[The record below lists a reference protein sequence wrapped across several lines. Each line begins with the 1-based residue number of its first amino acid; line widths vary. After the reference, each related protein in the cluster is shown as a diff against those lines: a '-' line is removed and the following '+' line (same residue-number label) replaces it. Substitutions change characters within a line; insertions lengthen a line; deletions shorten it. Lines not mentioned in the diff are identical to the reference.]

1 MPKIIVLY
9 ILKQVTKT
17 IFFTFLILF
26 GILFFNESIQF
37 LEKASRGDL
46 YPSLLIPVLFYSLP
60 ATLEVSIPISVFLG
74 ILISIFNLN
83 KTNELSFIYQLG
95 MGQKNLTLIT
105 LIPVIFCSIFV
116 FFNSFYFVPQSNE
129 NLSFLSDSQSFSD
142 KFKLMGE
149 GKINTFP
156 DLGGIIFAKEA
167 SDRGFKD
174 VFANFSSENSD
185 LILNS
190 KEVLGSSQDEKLN
203 KLTFERGNLVIPSQS
218 GTIDLE
224 FEELFFLFN
233 KKQKL
238 AEKNIER
245 MSLSLLIQEDINEDF
260 YTEFLKRLSL
270 SLMLIISS
278 LLAIPLSLRMAKKGR
293 FTMILSG
300 LVIFLTYYGLVQ
312 GQKALVLES
321 SFSSFQ
327 VFSFLHF
334 IFVTI
339 WLLLYGLEQ
348 YRFELV
354 NFIIARNSKNFFI
367 QAFFLTAL
375 VFFLLNILYFKC
387 KNRHIYLISYSYT
400 CLYI

>member
-74 ILISIFNLN
+74 ILISIYNLN

-95 MGQKNLTLIT
+95 MGQKNLTLVT
-105 LIPVIFCSIFV
+105 LIPVIFCSFFV

-129 NLSFLSDSQSFSD
+129 NLSFLSESQSFSD

-174 VFANFSSENSD
+174 VFANFNSKNSD

-203 KLTFERGNLVIPSQS
+203 KLTFESGNLVIPSQN

-238 AEKNIER
+238 AEKNIEK
-245 MSLSLLIQEDINEDF
+245 MSLS
-260 YTEFLKRLSL
+260 
-270 SLMLIISS
+270 
-278 LLAIPLSLRMAKKGR
+278 
-293 FTMILSG
+293 
-300 LVIFLTYYGLVQ
+300 
-312 GQKALVLES
+312 
-321 SFSSFQ
+321 
-327 VFSFLHF
+327 
-334 IFVTI
+334 
-339 WLLLYGLEQ
+339 
-348 YRFELV
+348 
-354 NFIIARNSKNFFI
+354 
-367 QAFFLTAL
+367 
-375 VFFLLNILYFKC
+375 C
-387 KNRHIYLISYSYT
+387 
-400 CLYI
+400 

>member
-74 ILISIFNLN
+74 ILISIYNLN

-95 MGQKNLTLIT
+95 MGQKNLTLVT
-105 LIPVIFCSIFV
+105 LIPVIFCSFFV

-149 GKINTFP
+149 GKINAFP

-174 VFANFSSENSD
+174 VFANFNSENSD

-203 KLTFERGNLVIPSQS
+203 KLTFESGNLVIPSQS

-238 AEKNIER
+238 AEKNIEK
-245 MSLSLLIQEDINEDF
+245 MSLSLLIQEDKNEDF
-260 YTEFLKRLSL
+260 YREFLKRLSL

-278 LLAIPLSLRMAKKGR
+278 LVAIPLSLRMANKGR

-312 GQKALVLES
+312 GQKVLVLES
-321 SFSSFQ
+321 SFSSLQ
-327 VFSFLHF
+327 VFSVLHF

-354 NFIIARNSKNFFI
+354 NFIIARNSKNFFV

-375 VFFLLNILYFKC
+375 VFFLLNILYF
-387 KNRHIYLISYSYT
+387 NF
-400 CLYI
+400 

>member
-74 ILISIFNLN
+74 ILISIYNLN

-95 MGQKNLTLIT
+95 MGQKNLTLVT
-105 LIPVIFCSIFV
+105 LIPVIFCSFFV

-149 GKINTFP
+149 GKINAFP

-174 VFANFSSENSD
+174 VFANFNSENSD

-203 KLTFERGNLVIPSQS
+203 KLTFESGNLVIPSQS

-238 AEKNIER
+238 AEKNIEK
-245 MSLSLLIQEDINEDF
+245 MSLSLLIQEDKNEDF

-327 VFSFLHF
+327 VFSVLHF
-334 IFVTI
+334 IFVAI

-354 NFIIARNSKNFFI
+354 NFIIVRNSKNFFF
-367 QAFFLTAL
+367 QVFFLTAL
-375 VFFLLNILYFKC
+375 VFFLLNILYF
-387 KNRHIYLISYSYT
+387 NF
-400 CLYI
+400 

>member
-74 ILISIFNLN
+74 ILISIYNLN

-95 MGQKNLTLIT
+95 MGQKNLTLVT
-105 LIPVIFCSIFV
+105 LIPVIFCSFFV

-156 DLGGIIFAKEA
+156 DLDGIIFAKEA

-174 VFANFSSENSD
+174 VFANFNSENSD

-203 KLTFERGNLVIPSQS
+203 KLTFESGNLVIPSQS

-238 AEKNIER
+238 AEKNIEK
-245 MSLSLLIQEDINEDF
+245 MSLSLLIQEDKNEDF

-327 VFSFLHF
+327 VFSVLHF
-334 IFVTI
+334 IFVAI

-354 NFIIARNSKNFFI
+354 NFITARNSKNFFI
-367 QAFFLTAL
+367 QVFFLTAL
-375 VFFLLNILYFKC
+375 VFFLLNILYF
-387 KNRHIYLISYSYT
+387 NF
-400 CLYI
+400 

>member
-60 ATLEVSIPISVFLG
+60 AILEVSIPISVFLG
-74 ILISIFNLN
+74 ILISIYNLN

-95 MGQKNLTLIT
+95 MGQKNLTLVT
-105 LIPVIFCSIFV
+105 LIPVIFCSFFV

-149 GKINTFP
+149 GKINAFP

-174 VFANFSSENSD
+174 VFANFNSENSD

-203 KLTFERGNLVIPSQS
+203 KLTFESGNLVIPSQN

-238 AEKNIER
+238 AEKNIEK
-245 MSLSLLIQEDINEDF
+245 MSLSLLIQEDKNEEF
-260 YTEFLKRLSL
+260 YTEFLKRFSL

-327 VFSFLHF
+327 IFSVLHF

-367 QAFFLTAL
+367 QAFLLTAL
-375 VFFLLNILYFKC
+375 VFFLLNILYF
-387 KNRHIYLISYSYT
+387 NF
-400 CLYI
+400 

>member
-327 VFSFLHF
+327 VFSVLHL

-375 VFFLLNILYFKC
+375 VFFLLNILYF
-387 KNRHIYLISYSYT
+387 NF
-400 CLYI
+400 

>member
-74 ILISIFNLN
+74 ILISIYNLN

-95 MGQKNLTLIT
+95 MGQKNLTLVT
-105 LIPVIFCSIFV
+105 LIPVIFCSFFV

-149 GKINTFP
+149 GKINAFP

-174 VFANFSSENSD
+174 VFANFNSENSD

-203 KLTFERGNLVIPSQS
+203 KLTFESGNLVIPSQN

-238 AEKNIER
+238 AEKNIEK
-245 MSLSLLIQEDINEDF
+245 MSLSLLIQEDKNEDF
-260 YTEFLKRLSL
+260 YAEFLKRLSL

-312 GQKALVLES
+312 GQKVLVLES

-327 VFSFLHF
+327 VFSVLHF

-375 VFFLLNILYFKC
+375 VFFLLNILYF
-387 KNRHIYLISYSYT
+387 NF
-400 CLYI
+400 

>member
-238 AEKNIER
+238 AEKNIEK
-245 MSLSLLIQEDINEDF
+245 MSLSLLIQEDKNEDF

-327 VFSFLHF
+327 VFSVLHL

-339 WLLLYGLEQ
+339 WLLLYGLEK

-375 VFFLLNILYFKC
+375 VFFLLNILYF
-387 KNRHIYLISYSYT
+387 NF
-400 CLYI
+400 

>member
-46 YPSLLIPVLFYSLP
+46 YPSLLIPVLFFSLP
-60 ATLEVSIPISVFLG
+60 AILEVSIPISVFLG
-74 ILISIFNLN
+74 ILISIYNLN

-95 MGQKNLTLIT
+95 MGQKNLTLVT
-105 LIPVIFCSIFV
+105 LIPVIFCSLFV
-116 FFNSFYFVPQSNE
+116 FFNSFYFVPKSNE

-174 VFANFSSENSD
+174 VFANFNSENSD

-203 KLTFERGNLVIPSQS
+203 KLTFESGNLVIPSQS

-238 AEKNIER
+238 AEKNMEK
-245 MSLSLLIQEDINEDF
+245 MSLSLLIQEDKNEDF
-260 YTEFLKRLSL
+260 YREFLKRLSL

-278 LLAIPLSLRMAKKGR
+278 LVAIPLSLRMANKGR

-312 GQKALVLES
+312 GQKVLVLES
-321 SFSSFQ
+321 SFSSLQ
-327 VFSFLHF
+327 VFSVLHF

-354 NFIIARNSKNFFI
+354 NFIIARNSKNFFV

-375 VFFLLNILYFKC
+375 VFFLLNILYF
-387 KNRHIYLISYSYT
+387 NF
-400 CLYI
+400 

>member
-60 ATLEVSIPISVFLG
+60 AILEVSIPISVFLG
-74 ILISIFNLN
+74 ILISIYNLN

-95 MGQKNLTLIT
+95 MGQKNLTLVT
-105 LIPVIFCSIFV
+105 LIPVIFCSFFV

-174 VFANFSSENSD
+174 VFANFNSENSD

-203 KLTFERGNLVIPSQS
+203 KLTFEIGNLVIPSQS

-238 AEKNIER
+238 AEKNMEK
-245 MSLSLLIQEDINEDF
+245 MSLSLLIQEDKNEDF

-312 GQKALVLES
+312 GQKVLVLES

-327 VFSFLHF
+327 VFSVLHF

-375 VFFLLNILYFKC
+375 VFFLLNILYF
-387 KNRHIYLISYSYT
+387 NF
-400 CLYI
+400 

>member
-74 ILISIFNLN
+74 ILISIYNLN

-95 MGQKNLTLIT
+95 MGQKNLTLVT
-105 LIPVIFCSIFV
+105 LIPVIFCSFFV

-156 DLGGIIFAKEA
+156 DLDGIIFAKEA

-174 VFANFSSENSD
+174 VFANFNSENSD

-203 KLTFERGNLVIPSQS
+203 KLTFESGNLVIPSQS

-238 AEKNIER
+238 AEKNIEK
-245 MSLSLLIQEDINEDF
+245 MSLSLLIQEDKNEDF
-260 YTEFLKRLSL
+260 YAEFLKRLSL

-327 VFSFLHF
+327 IFSVLHF

-375 VFFLLNILYFKC
+375 VFFLLNILYF
-387 KNRHIYLISYSYT
+387 NF
-400 CLYI
+400 

>member
-74 ILISIFNLN
+74 ILISIYNLN

-95 MGQKNLTLIT
+95 MGQKNLTLVT
-105 LIPVIFCSIFV
+105 LIPVIFCSFFV

-149 GKINTFP
+149 GKINAFP

-174 VFANFSSENSD
+174 VFANFNSENSD

-203 KLTFERGNLVIPSQS
+203 KLTFESGNLVIPSQS

-238 AEKNIER
+238 AEKNIEK
-245 MSLSLLIQEDINEDF
+245 MSLSLLIQEDKNEEF
-260 YTEFLKRLSL
+260 YTEFLKRFSL

-278 LLAIPLSLRMAKKGR
+278 LVAIPLSLRMAKKGR

-312 GQKALVLES
+312 GQKVLVLES

-327 VFSFLHF
+327 VFSVLHF

-354 NFIIARNSKNFFI
+354 NFLTARNSKIFFI

-375 VFFLLNILYFKC
+375 VFFLLNILYLNF
-387 KNRHIYLISYSYT
+387 
-400 CLYI
+400 

>member
-74 ILISIFNLN
+74 ILISIYNLN

-95 MGQKNLTLIT
+95 MGQKNLTLVT
-105 LIPVIFCSIFV
+105 LIPVIFCSFFV

-156 DLGGIIFAKEA
+156 DLDGIIFAKEA

-174 VFANFSSENSD
+174 VFANFNSENSD

-203 KLTFERGNLVIPSQS
+203 KLTFESGNLVIPSQS

-238 AEKNIER
+238 AEKNMEK
-245 MSLSLLIQEDINEDF
+245 MSLSLLIQEDKNEDF

-312 GQKALVLES
+312 GQKVLVLES

-327 VFSFLHF
+327 VFSVLHF

-354 NFIIARNSKNFFI
+354 NFIIVRNSKNFFI

-375 VFFLLNILYFKC
+375 VFFLLNILYF
-387 KNRHIYLISYSYT
+387 NF
-400 CLYI
+400 

>member
-74 ILISIFNLN
+74 ILISIYNLN

-95 MGQKNLTLIT
+95 MGQKNLTLVT
-105 LIPVIFCSIFV
+105 LIPVIFCSFFV

-149 GKINTFP
+149 GKINAFP

-174 VFANFSSENSD
+174 VFANFNSENSD

-203 KLTFERGNLVIPSQS
+203 KLTFESGNLVIPSQS

-238 AEKNIER
+238 AEKNIEK
-245 MSLSLLIQEDINEDF
+245 MSLSLLIQEDKNEDF

-327 VFSFLHF
+327 VFSVLHF
-334 IFVTI
+334 IFVAI

-354 NFIIARNSKNFFI
+354 NFITARNSKNFFI
-367 QAFFLTAL
+367 QVFFLTAL
-375 VFFLLNILYFKC
+375 VFFLLNILYF
-387 KNRHIYLISYSYT
+387 NF
-400 CLYI
+400 

>member
-74 ILISIFNLN
+74 ILISIYNLN

-95 MGQKNLTLIT
+95 MGQKNLTLVT
-105 LIPVIFCSIFV
+105 LIPVIFCSFFV

-149 GKINTFP
+149 GKINAFP

-174 VFANFSSENSD
+174 VFANFNSENSD

-203 KLTFERGNLVIPSQS
+203 KLTFESGNLVIPSQS

-238 AEKNIER
+238 AEKNIEK
-245 MSLSLLIQEDINEDF
+245 MSLSLLIQEDKNEDF

-312 GQKALVLES
+312 GQKVLVLES

-327 VFSFLHF
+327 VFSVLHF

-354 NFIIARNSKNFFI
+354 NFIIVRNSKNFFI

-375 VFFLLNILYFKC
+375 VFFLLNILYF
-387 KNRHIYLISYSYT
+387 NF
-400 CLYI
+400 

>member
-74 ILISIFNLN
+74 ILISIYNLN

-95 MGQKNLTLIT
+95 MGQKNLTFVT
-105 LIPVIFCSIFV
+105 LIPVIFCSFFV
-116 FFNSFYFVPQSNE
+116 FLNSFYFVPQSNE

-149 GKINTFP
+149 GKINAFP

-174 VFANFSSENSD
+174 VFANFNSENSD

-203 KLTFERGNLVIPSQS
+203 KLTFESGNLVIPSQS

-238 AEKNIER
+238 AEKNMEK
-245 MSLSLLIQEDINEDF
+245 MSLSLLIQEDKNEDF
-260 YTEFLKRLSL
+260 YSEFLKRLSL

-278 LLAIPLSLRMAKKGR
+278 LVAIPLSLRMAKKGR

-327 VFSFLHF
+327 IFSVLHF

-375 VFFLLNILYFKC
+375 VFFLLNILYF
-387 KNRHIYLISYSYT
+387 NF
-400 CLYI
+400 

>member
-174 VFANFSSENSD
+174 VFANFNSENSD

-327 VFSFLHF
+327 VFSVLHL

-375 VFFLLNILYFKC
+375 VFFLLNILYF
-387 KNRHIYLISYSYT
+387 NF
-400 CLYI
+400 